1 MRWPFSPPGL
11 HAVRAEIFQLGG
23 RHLGEPLAGAVL
35 ELADI
40 SITPKR
46 RRLLEA
52 VVQTLRPAPEAPVPE
67 RTVLWP
73 TRS

>member
-1 MRWPFSPPGL
+1 MRWPFSSLGA

-35 ELADI
+35 ELADANL
-40 SITPKR
+40 SPKR

-52 VVQTLRPAPEAPVPE
+52 VVQELRPPE
-67 RTVLWP
+67 RTALWP

>member
-1 MRWPFSPPGL
+1 MRWPFSPVRPQAL
-11 HAVRAEIFQLGG
+11 RAEIFQLGG

-35 ELADI
+35 ELADTTL
-40 SITPKR
+40 TPQR

-52 VVQTLRPAPEAPVPE
+52 VVEMLRPAPE
-67 RTVLWP
+67 RTVLRP

>member
-1 MRWPFSPPGL
+1 MRWPFSPLGA

-35 ELADI
+35 ELADTDL
-40 SITPKR
+40 SPKR

-52 VVQTLRPAPEAPVPE
+52 VVKTLRPPDPTP
-67 RTVLWP
+67 LWP
-73 TRS
+73 RRS

>member
-1 MRWPFSPPGL
+1 MRWPFSPLRPQAL
-11 HAVRAEIFQLGG
+11 RAEIFQLGG

-35 ELADI
+35 ELADT
-40 SITPKR
+40 SITAQR

-52 VVQTLRPAPEAPVPE
+52 VVKQLRPDPKRTAP
-67 RTVLWP
+67 WP

>member
-1 MRWPFSPPGL
+1 MRWPFSTL
-11 HAVRAEIFQLGG
+11 HPQALRAEIFQLGG

-35 ELADI
+35 ELADLNL
-40 SITPKR
+40 TPQR

-52 VVQTLRPAPEAPVPE
+52 VVQVLRPAPDK
-67 RTVLWP
+67 TVLWP

>member
-1 MRWPFSPPGL
+1 MRWPFSPLRPQAL
-11 HAVRAEIFQLGG
+11 RAEIFQLGG

-35 ELADI
+35 ELADVDL
-40 SITPKR
+40 TPQR

-52 VVQTLRPAPEAPVPE
+52 VVQQLRPTPE
-67 RTVLWP
+67 RTALWP